1 MSEVFL
7 DASYAIALSSV
18 KDQYHQRAVA
28 LSEQLELDGTRLV
41 TTRAVIL
48 EIGNALSKQ
57 KYREAAIE
65 LLTSLSEDPTVEIIP
80 LPEVLFD
87 RAFTFY
93 QSHQDKEWGITDCI
107 SFVVMQDRGLTE
119 ALTADDHFQQA
130 GYRALL
136 KEF

>member
-1 MSEVFL
+1 M
-7 DASYAIALSSV
+7 
-18 KDQYHQRAVA
+18 
-28 LSEQLELDGTRLV
+28 DGTRLV
-41 TTRAVIL
+41 TTRAVVL

-65 LLTSLSEDPTVEIIP
+65 LLISLSEDPTVEIIP
-80 LPEVLFD
+80 LSEVLFD

-93 QSHQDKEWGITDCI
+93 QSRKDKEWGITDCI
-107 SFVVMQDRGLTE
+107 SFVVMQDRGLSE

-136 KEF
+136 NEF